1 MLLNNAT
8 LAAVNTTV
16 NLSYQKGYQRAPNW
30 WSKLAMKVSSSTPLN
45 TYAWMARLG
54 KMRQWVGERV
64 VNNLRSYVYQLAN
77 LSYEFTVGVLRDDIE
92 DDQLGVYAP
101 VFEEMGEVTRK
112 WPDQLVK
119 AALQAGTS
127 QVTFDGVAFFATNHP
142 LSGTSQSNLFAST
155 ALNAANF
162 DTAKIALS
170 QIKGEDGELINQGR
184 VTLIVPPALETTAKN
199 ILAAGLIASGGV
211 AISNTLQNSA
221 ELLVLDELNN
231 EPTVW
236 YVAYLDG
243 AVKPLVF
250 QERKAPERVRKDAPT
265 DDNVFWKRELIW
277 GVDARGAAGYGLW
290 WKIARA
296 AA

>member
-1 MLLNNAT
+1 MLLNNTT
-8 LAAVNTTV
+8 LAAINTTV
-16 NLSYQKGYQRAPNW
+16 NTSYQKGYSRLPAW
-30 WSKLAMKVSSSTPLN
+30 WPRLAMKVVSNTPLN

-54 KMRQWVGERV
+54 QMRQWVGERI

-77 LSYEFTVGVLRDDIE
+77 LSYEYTVGVLRDDIE
-92 DDQLGVYAP
+92 DDQLGVYTP
-101 VFEEMGEVTRK
+101 VFEEMGQATAK
-112 WPDQLVK
+112 WPDGLVK

-127 QVTFDGVAFFATNHP
+127 QVTFDGVAFFATTHP
-142 LSGTSQSNLFAST
+142 LSGTNQSNLFAAT
-155 ALNAANF
+155 ALTAANF
-162 DTAKIALS
+162 DIVKIALS
-170 QIKGEDGELINQGR
+170 QLKGEDGELLNTGR
-184 VTLIVPPALETTAKN
+184 VTLIVPPALETTARN
-199 ILAAGLIASGGV
+199 ILSAGLTVSGGA
-211 AISNTLQNSA
+211 AITNTLQNSA
-221 ELLVLDELNN
+221 DLLVLDELNN

-243 AVKPLVF
+243 ALKPIVLQVRREPT
-250 QERKAPERVRKDAPT
+250 QVRKDRPE

>member
-1 MLLNNAT
+1 MLLNQAT
-8 LAAVNTTV
+8 ISAINVGFNRD
-16 NLSYQKGYQRAPNW
+16 YQKGYQRPASW
-30 WSKLAMKVSSSTPLN
+30 WQKLAMKVNSTTPLN

-77 LSYEFTVGVLRDDIE
+77 LSYEYTVGVLKEDIE
-92 DDQLGVYAP
+92 DDNLGVYAP
-101 VFEEMGEVTRK
+101 VFEEMGEVSRK
-112 WPDQLVK
+112 WPDELVK
-119 AALQAGTS
+119 TALQAGTS

-142 LSGTSQSNLFAST
+142 LSGTSQSNLFVGT

-162 DTAKIALS
+162 DTVKIALS
-170 QIKGEDGELINQGR
+170 QFKGEDGELLNGGR
-184 VTLIVPPALETTAKN
+184 ITLIVPPALETTAKN

-211 AISNTLQNSA
+211 AITNVLQNSA
-221 ELLVLDELNN
+221 DLLVLDELNN
-231 EPTVW
+231 EPNVW

-243 AVKPLVF
+243 AIKPLVF
-250 QERKAPERVRKDAPT
+250 QERKAPTRVNKDAPT

-277 GVDARGAAGYGLW
+277 GVDARGNAGYGLW